1 MAPPQV
7 EIAKNLRPPRR
18 VHCLK
23 LLARDEAGDNGAKF
37 EEERFSLFFGERE
50 GERERERERG
60 RERGTGEREMI
71 EGGGET
77 APRKYWLL
85 KITLPPRRIYGVP
98 PSGPGRSGVIV
109 HYTHTHTTR
118 NFVGARNLL

>member
-1 MAPPQV
+1 MRKFPYSLCRQREAVIDLMAPPQV

-50 GERERERERG
+50 GERERERER
-60 RERGTGEREMI
+60 ERE
-71 EGGGET
+71 EQE
-77 APRKYWLL
+77 REK
-85 KITLPPRRIYGVP
+85 
-98 PSGPGRSGVIV
+98 
-109 HYTHTHTTR
+109 
-118 NFVGARNLL
+118 